1 MSTRVRRKEEGFD
14 IPQRLHLVETDL
26 DEHDDIFGEIR
37 SELGRMK
44 GIMLGILISTTT
56 AALMLAAT
64 LAVGR

>member
-1 MSTRVRRKEEGFD
+1 MTSRARRKDDFD
-14 IPQRLHLVETDL
+14 LPQRLHLVELDL
-26 DEHDDIFGEIR
+26 DHQDEVFDQIR
-37 SELGRMK
+37 SELSRMK

>member
-1 MSTRVRRKEEGFD
+1 VSSRARRKDDGFD
-14 IPQRLHLVETDL
+14 VPQRLHLVEQDL
-26 DEHDDIFGEIR
+26 DAHDDVFGEIR
-37 SELGRMK
+37 AELGKLK

>member
-1 MSTRVRRKEEGFD
+1 VTSRARRKDDFD
-14 IPQRLHLVETDL
+14 LPQRLYLIEVDL
-26 DEHDDIFGEIR
+26 DQQDEVFQEIR